1 MAEQIKV
8 LFLAAEADPFVKVG
22 GLGDVAGSLPRALR
36 ALSPEITDGVDIDI
50 RLVLPFHPVLRSKAV
65 SLRAITPF
73 TLQREEVE
81 VIVEAFETVS
91 DGLPVYFIGGGPIDS
106 SSSVYSSNPET
117 DGEKYTFFSLAA
129 LGLIRQLDWHPD
141 IVHANDWHTALSAY
155 GLLVQH
161 WQDGQPR
168 PASVISVHN
177 LPFLGPDVN
186 EVLEKYEV
194 PLAQT
199 DLPDWA
205 RLKPMPLGLW
215 AADAI
220 VAVSPTYADEMLS
233 PEYGAG
239 LEGFLKTRRENLSG
253 ILNGLDVNSFN
264 PTTDENIAARFTPE
278 TLDARYTNKMALA
291 AKIGFT
297 PDLDVPLFGV
307 VSRMELQKG
316 IDMVID
322 GLRKLIDK
330 PWQAVIL
337 GTGDPKLE
345 EAARKLSE
353 NFPDRVHIE
362 AKYDAKMARLIYAG
376 SDIFL
381 MPSRYEPCG
390 LSQMIAMRYGC
401 VPVVRAVGGLHDTV
415 TDGETGIVFIRPKV
429 KDFVAALNRALELYK
444 DNDAWQTLQK
454 NGMSQDFSWTKSA
467 LKYFEL
473 YRRLIATRIVNRT

>member
-1 MAEQIKV
+1 MSEHVKV

-36 ALSPEITDGVDIDI
+36 NLSPELTNDIGVDI
-50 RLVLPFHPVLRSKAV
+50 RLALPFHPVLRSKAV
-65 SLRAITPF
+65 SLRPVTPF
-73 TLQREEVE
+73 ALKRDGEE
-81 VIVEAFETVS
+81 VIVEAFETEN
-91 DGLPVYFIGGGPIDS
+91 DGLPVYLIGGGPIDS
-106 SSSVYSSNPET
+106 SSAVYSSNSEA
-117 DGEKYTFFSLAA
+117 DSEKYIFFSLAV
-129 LGLIRQLDWHPD
+129 LGLVKQLDWHPD
-141 IVHANDWHTALSAY
+141 IVHVNDWHTALSAY

-161 WQDGQPR
+161 WQEGQPR

-177 LPFLGPDVN
+177 LPFLGPDIH
-186 EVLEKYEV
+186 EVLEKYDI

-239 LEGFLKTRRENLSG
+239 LEDFLKTRRENLSG
-253 ILNGLDVNSFN
+253 ILNGLDVASFN
-264 PTTDENIAARFTPE
+264 PATDEDIAAQFSAESLDTRVANKSALVTQLGLQPE
-278 TLDARYTNKMALA
+278 
-291 AKIGFT
+291 FS
-297 PDLDVPLFGV
+297 VPLLGV
-307 VSRMELQKG
+307 VSRLEPQKG
-316 IDMVID
+316 IDLVLD
-322 GLRKLIDK
+322 GLRKLADE
-330 PWQAVIL
+330 PWQVVIL

-345 EAARKLSE
+345 ESARKLAKD
-353 NFPDRVHIE
+353 FPERMRIE
-362 AKYDAKMARLIYAG
+362 TRYDAKLARMIYAG

-415 TDGETGIVFIRPKV
+415 TDGETGFVFIEPKV
-429 KDFVAALNRALELYK
+429 KDFVAAVKRALKVY
-444 DNDAWQTLQK
+444 NDKEAWQTLQQ
-454 NGMSQDFSWTKSA
+454 NGIRQDFSWTRSA

-473 YRRLIATRIVNRT
+473 YRRLITTRVATRT

>member
-1 MAEQIKV
+1 MSEHVKV

-36 ALSPEITDGVDIDI
+36 NLSPEITNDIGVDI
-50 RLVLPFHPVLRSKAV
+50 RLALPFHPVLRSKAV
-65 SLRAITPF
+65 SLRPVTPF
-73 TLQREEVE
+73 ALKRDGEE
-81 VIVEAFETVS
+81 VIVEAFETEN
-91 DGLPVYFIGGGPIDS
+91 DGLPVYLIGGGPIDS
-106 SSSVYSSNPET
+106 SSAVYSSNSEA
-117 DGEKYTFFSLAA
+117 DSEKYIFFSLAV
-129 LGLIRQLDWHPD
+129 LGLVKQLDWHPD
-141 IVHANDWHTALSAY
+141 IVHVNDWHTALSAY

-161 WQDGQPR
+161 WQEGQPR

-177 LPFLGPDVN
+177 LPFLGPDIH
-186 EVLEKYEV
+186 EVLEKYDI

-239 LEGFLKTRRENLSG
+239 LEDFLKTRRENLSG
-253 ILNGLDVNSFN
+253 ILNGLDVASFN
-264 PTTDENIAARFTPE
+264 PATDEDIAAQFSAESLYARVANKSALVTQLGLQPE
-278 TLDARYTNKMALA
+278 
-291 AKIGFT
+291 FS
-297 PDLDVPLFGV
+297 VPLLGV
-307 VSRMELQKG
+307 VSRLEPQKG
-316 IDMVID
+316 IDLVLD
-322 GLRKLIDK
+322 GLRKLADE
-330 PWQAVIL
+330 PWQVVIL
-337 GTGDPKLE
+337 GTGAPKLE
-345 EAARKLSE
+345 ESARKLAKD
-353 NFPDRVHIE
+353 FPERMRIE
-362 AKYDAKMARLIYAG
+362 TRYDAKLARMIYAG

-415 TDGETGIVFIRPKV
+415 TDGETGFVFIEPKV
-429 KDFVAALNRALELYK
+429 KNFVAAVKRALKVY
-444 DNDAWQTLQK
+444 NDKEAWQTLQQ
-454 NGMSQDFSWTKSA
+454 NGIRQDFSWTRSA

-473 YRRLIATRIVNRT
+473 YRRLITTRVATRT

>member
-1 MAEQIKV
+1 MSEHVKV

-36 ALSPEITDGVDIDI
+36 NLSPELTNDIGVDI
-50 RLVLPFHPVLRSKAV
+50 RLALPFHPVLRSKAV
-65 SLRAITPF
+65 SLRPVTPF
-73 TLQREEVE
+73 ALKRDGEE
-81 VIVEAFETVS
+81 VIVEAFETEN
-91 DGLPVYFIGGGPIDS
+91 DGLPVYLIGGGPIDS
-106 SSSVYSSNPET
+106 SSAVYSSNSEA
-117 DGEKYTFFSLAA
+117 DSEKYIFFSLAV
-129 LGLIRQLDWHPD
+129 LGLVKQLDWHPD
-141 IVHANDWHTALSAY
+141 IVHVNDWHTALSAY

-161 WQDGQPR
+161 WQEGQPR

-177 LPFLGPDVN
+177 LPFLGPDIH
-186 EVLEKYEV
+186 EVLEKYDI

-239 LEGFLKTRRENLSG
+239 LEDFLKTRRENLSG
-253 ILNGLDVNSFN
+253 ILNGLDVASFN
-264 PTTDENIAARFTPE
+264 PATDEDIAAQFSAESLYARVANKSALVTQLGLQPE
-278 TLDARYTNKMALA
+278 
-291 AKIGFT
+291 FS
-297 PDLDVPLFGV
+297 VPLLGV
-307 VSRMELQKG
+307 VSRLEPQKG
-316 IDMVID
+316 IDLVLD
-322 GLRKLIDK
+322 GLRKLADE
-330 PWQAVIL
+330 PWQVVIL

-345 EAARKLSE
+345 ESARKLAKD
-353 NFPDRVHIE
+353 FPERMRIE
-362 AKYDAKMARLIYAG
+362 TRYDAKLARMIYAG

-415 TDGETGIVFIRPKV
+415 TDGETGFVFIEPKV
-429 KDFVAALNRALELYK
+429 KDFVAAVKRALKVY
-444 DNDAWQTLQK
+444 NDKEAWQTLQQ
-454 NGMSQDFSWTKSA
+454 NGIRQDFSWTRSA

-473 YRRLIATRIVNRT
+473 YRRLITTRVATRT

>member
-1 MAEQIKV
+1 MSKTLKV

-36 ALSPEITDGVDIDI
+36 ALSPDLTGDVLLDV
-50 RLVLPFHPVLRSKAV
+50 RLVLPFHPVIRSNIT
-65 SLRAITPF
+65 SLHSFPPF
-73 TLQREEVE
+73 TLRRDGEEILVE
-81 VIVEAFETVS
+81 VFETTL
-91 DGLPVYFIGGGPIDS
+91 GEMPVYFIGGGPIDAS
-106 SSSVYSSNPET
+106 GSVYSSNSEI

-129 LGLIRQLDWHPD
+129 LELAKQLIWHPD
-141 IVHANDWHTALSAY
+141 VVHANDWHTALTAY

-161 WQDGQPR
+161 WHDGEPR
-168 PASVISVHN
+168 PASLITVHN
-177 LPFLGPDVN
+177 LPFLGPDVHK
-186 EVLEKYEV
+186 VLAKYAI

-205 RLKPMPLGLW
+205 RLKPLPLGLW
-215 AADAI
+215 SADAI

-233 PEYGAG
+233 KDYGSG
-239 LEGFLKTRRENLSG
+239 VQDFLKTRRENLTG

-264 PTTDENIAARFTPE
+264 PATDEAIAAQFTAE
-278 TLDARYTNKMALA
+278 SLDQRKANKIALA
-291 AKIGFT
+291 ARVGLVADQVI
-297 PDLDVPLFGV
+297 PLFGV
-307 VSRMELQKG
+307 VSRMDPQKG
-316 IDMVID
+316 IDLVLD
-322 GLRKLIDK
+322 GLRKMVDT

-345 EAARKLSE
+345 ESARQLQKD
-353 NFPDRVHIE
+353 FPERVYIE
-362 AKYDAKMARLIYAG
+362 AKYDSRLARQIYAG
-376 SDIFL
+376 ADIFL

-415 TDGETGIVFIRPKV
+415 TEGETGFVFIKPQV
-429 KDFVAALNRALELYK
+429 KDFTAAVQRALDTYRDKE
-444 DNDAWQTLQK
+444 AWRTMQK

-473 YRRLIATRIVNRT
+473 YRRLISARI